1 MIDQGQLFHTDNP
14 CRSICAVNTKGFC
27 KGCYR
32 SREERFHWHEF
43 TEYQKHL
50 VVQMCQV
57 REKRVEAARRK
68 KQQEEHTNAQQAA
81 QFDLFTQP
89 TNDNE
94 VQATIPFE
102 DDPQLYLF

>member
-14 CRSICAVNTKGFC
+14 CRSICAVNNKGFC
-27 KGCYR
+27 KGCFR
-32 SREERFHWHEF
+32 SREERFHWHDF

-68 KQQEEHTNAQQAA
+68 RLQQETQQVS
-81 QFDLFTQP
+81 QFDLFEQSSV
-89 TNDNE
+89 DHE
-94 VQATIPFE
+94 SALEKKPFE
-102 DDPQLYLF
+102 DSTQLSLF